1 MIFLEEPS
9 WRHVISLFSIGDLEF
24 SGIQKPKLIQE
35 AETPAL
41 ERSIS
46 LSSGCQRNIYIYIFG
61 LASPTWVG
69 KIGTLLARQ

>member
-1 MIFLEEPS
+1 MLFLEETF
-9 WRHVISLFSIGDLEF
+9 WGRVISLFFIGDLEF
-24 SGIQKPKLIQE
+24 SRIQKPTLIQE
-35 AETPAL
+35 AETPTL

-69 KIGTLLARQ
+69 KIGNSAG